1 MPLAQRVCQST
12 LSGGLG
18 ELGPQ
23 KGGSGGIPPVAAQQ
37 PNNERQEGRIPRSA
51 SDFCVIDSSDS
62 GGAGGSPPVRLVKQV
77 LHL

>member
-23 KGGSGGIPPVAAQQ
+23 KGGSPVAAEQ
-37 PNNERQEGRIPRSA
+37 PSNERQECRIPRSA
-51 SDFCVIDSSDS
+51 NDFCVMDSADS
-62 GGAGGSPPVRLVKQV
+62 GGGVSPHVAGGRGKVSR
-77 LHL
+77 